1 MFRNAFS
8 AHYYWWAFHWSPLLM
23 NVVSEGFRTIRL
35 YGVLGAT
42 FGREFKLSVSSPKEA
57 IRALCVI
64 VPGFERFLNTSKQR
78 GLTYAV
84 FSGKRN
90 LLNDEL
96 SMDRSPEEIRIAPVI
111 IGSKRAG
118 VFQTI
123 LGVALVAVAAFVTGG
138 AAIGIGGT
146 AFAGGWGAMAGI
158 GASMAIGGVVQ
169 MLSPQTTGLASKQS
183 ADNQASYAFG
193 GVTNTTAQG
202 NPVPLL
208 YGRRRIGGAIISAGI
223 YVEDQQ

>member
-1 MFRNAFS
+1 MTFLTGQ
-8 AHYYWWAFHWSPLLM
+8 PM
-23 NVVSEGFRTIRL
+23 RTIRL
-35 YGVLGAT
+35 YGILGST
-42 FGREFKLSVSSPKEA
+42 FGREFKLSVASPKEA
-57 IRALCVI
+57 VRALCVI
-64 VPGFERFLNTSKQR
+64 VPGFERFLKTSKQR

-90 LLNDEL
+90 LHDDEL
-96 SMDRSPEEIRIAPVI
+96 SMDQSIADIRIAPVI
-111 IGSKRAG
+111 LGSKRGG

-123 LGVALVAVAAFVTGG
+123 LGVALVAVGAVASYFGGG
-138 AAIGIGGT
+138 AVGVSLMQFGA
-146 AFAGGWGAMAGI
+146 AMAL
-158 GASMAIGGVVQ
+158 GGVVQ

>member
-1 MFRNAFS
+1 MAIS
-8 AHYYWWAFHWSPLLM
+8 LDMEQL
-23 NVVSEGFRTIRL
+23 RTVRL
-35 YGVLGAT
+35 YGVLGTT
-42 FGREFKLSVSSPKEA
+42 FGREYRLSVASPKEA
-57 IRALCVI
+57 IRALSVI
-64 VPGFERFLNTSKQR
+64 VPGFERFMNTSKQR

-96 SMDRSPEEIRIAPVI
+96 SMDRGTEEIRIAPVI

-123 LGVALVAVAAFVTGG
+123 LGVALVAVAAFFTGG

-146 AFAGGWGAMAGI
+146 AFAGGWGAVAGI

>member
-1 MFRNAFS
+1 MCES
-8 AHYYWWAFHWSPLLM
+8 
-23 NVVSEGFRTIRL
+23 VRTVRL
-35 YGVLGAT
+35 YGVLGTT
-42 FGREFKLSVSSPKEA
+42 FGREFQLSVASPKEA

-90 LLNDEL
+90 LNDDEL
-96 SMDRSPEEIRIAPVI
+96 SMDQSTADIRIAPVI
-111 IGSKRAG
+111 LGSKRGG

-123 LGVALVAVAAFVTGG
+123 LGVALVAVGAVASYFGGG
-138 AAIGIGGT
+138 AVGVPLMQFGA
-146 AFAGGWGAMAGI
+146 AMAL
-158 GASMAIGGVVQ
+158 GGVVQ
-169 MLSPQTTGLASKQS
+169 MLSPQTIGLASKQS
-183 ADNQASYAFG
+183 ADNKASYAFG

-208 YGRRRIGGAIISAGI
+208 YGKRRIGGAIISAGI

>member
-1 MFRNAFS
+1 MTFLTGQ
-8 AHYYWWAFHWSPLLM
+8 PM
-23 NVVSEGFRTIRL
+23 RTIRL
-35 YGVLGAT
+35 YGILGST
-42 FGREFKLSVSSPKEA
+42 FGREFKLSVASPKEA
-57 IRALCVI
+57 VRALCVI
-64 VPGFERFLNTSKQR
+64 VPGFERFMNTSKQR

-90 LLNDEL
+90 LNDDEL
-96 SMDRSPEEIRIAPVI
+96 SMDQSTADIRIAPVI
-111 IGSKRAG
+111 LGSKRGG

-123 LGVALVAVAAFVTGG
+123 LGVALVAVGAVASYFGGG
-138 AAIGIGGT
+138 AVGVPLMQFGA
-146 AFAGGWGAMAGI
+146 AMAL
-158 GASMAIGGVVQ
+158 GGVVQ

-183 ADNQASYAFG
+183 ADNKASYAFG

>member
-1 MFRNAFS
+1 MTFLTGQ
-8 AHYYWWAFHWSPLLM
+8 PM
-23 NVVSEGFRTIRL
+23 RTIRL
-35 YGVLGAT
+35 YGILGST
-42 FGREFKLSVSSPKEA
+42 FGREFKLSVASPKEA

-90 LLNDEL
+90 LNDDEL
-96 SMDRSPEEIRIAPVI
+96 SMDQSTADILIAPVI
-111 IGSKRAG
+111 LGSKRGG

-123 LGVALVAVAAFVTGG
+123 LGVALVAVGAVASYFGGG
-138 AAIGIGGT
+138 AVGVPLMQFGA
-146 AFAGGWGAMAGI
+146 AMAL
-158 GASMAIGGVVQ
+158 GGVVQ

-183 ADNQASYAFG
+183 ADNKASYAFG

-208 YGRRRIGGAIISAGI
+208 YGKRRIGGAVISAGI
-223 YVEDQQ
+223 YVENQQ

>member
-1 MFRNAFS
+1 MT
-8 AHYYWWAFHWSPLLM
+8 PL
-23 NVVSEGFRTIRL
+23 VHQSIRTIKL

-42 FGREFKLSVSSPKEA
+42 FGREFKLSVASPKEA

-64 VPGFERFLNTSKQR
+64 VPGFERFLNSSKQR

-90 LLNDEL
+90 LNNDEL
-96 SMDRSPEEIRIAPVI
+96 IMDLSSADIRIAPI
-111 IGSKRAG
+111 IVGSKRG
-118 VFQTI
+118 GIFQTI
-123 LGVALVAVAAFVTGG
+123 LGVALVAAAIWMPGVGIAASNIMFQIGG
-138 AAIGIGGT
+138 A
-146 AFAGGWGAMAGI
+146 
-158 GASMAIGGVVQ
+158 MAIGGVVQ

-193 GVTNTTAQG
+193 GVTNTAAQG
-202 NPVPLL
+202 YPVPLL

>member
-1 MFRNAFS
+1 MSILAAESKRI
-8 AHYYWWAFHWSPLLM
+8 
-23 NVVSEGFRTIRL
+23 IRL
-35 YGVLGAT
+35 YGILGAT
-42 FGREFKLSVSSPKEA
+42 FGREFQLSVASPKEA

-90 LLNDEL
+90 LNDSEL
-96 SMDRSPEEIRIAPVI
+96 SMDLSTADIRIAPVI
-111 IGSKRAG
+111 IGSKRGG

-123 LGVALVAVAAFVTGG
+123 LGVALVAVGAVASYFGGG
-138 AAIGIGGT
+138 AVGVPLMQFGA
-146 AFAGGWGAMAGI
+146 AMAL
-158 GASMAIGGVVQ
+158 GGVVQ

-183 ADNQASYAFG
+183 ADNKASYAFG

>member
-1 MFRNAFS
+1 MTTS
-8 AHYYWWAFHWSPLLM
+8 L
-23 NVVSEGFRTIRL
+23 NVEPIRTIRL

-42 FGREFKLSVSSPKEA
+42 FGREYRLSVASPKEA
-57 IRALCVI
+57 IRALSVI

-96 SMDRSPEEIRIAPVI
+96 SMDRSTEEIRIAPVI

-123 LGVALVAVAAFVTGG
+123 LGGCPCRCCCVRHGRGRDRDWWYRFCWWMGSRGG
-138 AAIGIGGT
+138 DWGING
-146 AFAGGWGAMAGI
+146 
-158 GASMAIGGVVQ
+158 
-169 MLSPQTTGLASKQS
+169 
-183 ADNQASYAFG
+183 D
-193 GVTNTTAQG
+193 
-202 NPVPLL
+202 
-208 YGRRRIGGAIISAGI
+208 RRRSPDAFSTDYRASQQAISR
-223 YVEDQQ
+223 

>member
-1 MFRNAFS
+1 MTFLTGQ
-8 AHYYWWAFHWSPLLM
+8 PM
-23 NVVSEGFRTIRL
+23 RTIRL
-35 YGVLGAT
+35 YGILGST
-42 FGREFKLSVSSPKEA
+42 FGREFKLSVASPKEA

-90 LLNDEL
+90 LNDDEL
-96 SMDRSPEEIRIAPVI
+96 SMDQSTADIRIAPVI
-111 IGSKRAG
+111 LGSKRGG

-123 LGVALVAVAAFVTGG
+123 LGVALVAVGAVASYFGGG
-138 AAIGIGGT
+138 AVGVPLMQFGA
-146 AFAGGWGAMAGI
+146 AMAL
-158 GASMAIGGVVQ
+158 GGVVQ

-183 ADNQASYAFG
+183 ADNKASYAFG

-208 YGRRRIGGAIISAGI
+208 YGRRRIGGSIISAGI

>member
-1 MFRNAFS
+1 MAALVN
-8 AHYYWWAFHWSPLLM
+8 M
-23 NVVSEGFRTIRL
+23 EQVRTVRL

-42 FGREFKLSVSSPKEA
+42 FGREYRLSVTSPKEA

-84 FSGKRN
+84 FSDKRN
-90 LLNDEL
+90 LNNDEIV
-96 SMDRSPEEIRIAPVI
+96 MDQSSSDIRIAPVI
-111 IGSKRAG
+111 VGSKRG
-118 VFQTI
+118 GLFQTI
-123 LGVALVAVAAFVTGG
+123 LGAALVAAAIWMPGVGIAASNIMFQIGG
-138 AAIGIGGT
+138 AMVLGGI
-146 AFAGGWGAMAGI
+146 
-158 GASMAIGGVVQ
+158 VQ

-183 ADNQASYAFG
+183 ADNKASYAFG